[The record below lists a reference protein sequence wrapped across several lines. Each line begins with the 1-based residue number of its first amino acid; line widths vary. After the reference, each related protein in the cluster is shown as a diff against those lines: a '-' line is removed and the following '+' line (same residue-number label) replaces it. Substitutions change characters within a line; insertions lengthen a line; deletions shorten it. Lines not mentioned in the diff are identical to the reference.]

1 MNHPIALMKESVS
14 KVQDTCLKECFY
26 HNEMKSLKCIFI
38 TILDLCEGITFT
50 FIQ

>member
-1 MNHPIALMKESVS
+1 MKHPIALMKEPVS